1 MFIFGYLFFETIHF
15 HEKDLL
21 TLDETNIHPLLVD
34 IYKDQQ
40 QILNAIVDEIKE
52 IQNVMEVR
60 NLSLFWR
67 EM

>member
-1 MFIFGYLFFETIHF
+1 MIHF

-52 IQNVMEVR
+52 IQNAMEVR

-67 EM
+67 GM